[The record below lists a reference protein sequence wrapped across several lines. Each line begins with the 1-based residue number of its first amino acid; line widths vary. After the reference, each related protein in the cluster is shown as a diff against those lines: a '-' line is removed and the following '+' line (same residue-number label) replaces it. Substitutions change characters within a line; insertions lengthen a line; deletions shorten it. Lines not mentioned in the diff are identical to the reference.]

1 MNDER
6 HGRERNR
13 FDDLKEA
20 YALGAL
26 SEGERREFE
35 GYLAAHPELQAEV
48 DDLSSIA
55 NLLALAPQEHEP
67 SPELRRNLLSRI
79 GGATDAT
86 LAEVPPRRGGLWGL
100 FGSGRLAVAAAAVA
114 FVATVGLFVWNV
126 SLRGENEDL
135 RAELQTRQ
143 TYELQG
149 SGVAQNVRGEV
160 VEIGHNRAVL
170 MAENLPPTPEGKV
183 YEAWLMRDDIPEPA
197 GTFEPRDDGVAAM
210 PLEGSTEDADAVAV
224 TMEQDGGSST
234 PRGELLLTAKL

>member
-197 GTFEPRDDGVAAM
+197 GTFEPHDGVAAM
-210 PLEGSTEDADAVAV
+210 PLEGSTEDANAVAV

-234 PRGELLLTAKL
+234 PSGEPLLTAKL